1 MPQREGGV
9 LLRSRVANLRLKG
22 VQQRMEQ
29 ALVIAGHVVQGPA
42 MPCSES
48 SEGRISSSTP
58 ALGSSGRISG
68 RASASFAASVLSHS
82 FRSGANATTSAWKM
96 AWLFRKQGPDRKSLV
111 KYVDPHN
118 TWR

>member
-48 SEGRISSSTP
+48 SEGRISRSTP
-58 ALGSSGRISG
+58 ALESSGSISG
-68 RASASFAASVLSHS
+68 RASASFAASVLSHA
-82 FRSGANATTSAWKM
+82 FRSGANATTLGLAGRLGCFENRARTESR
-96 AWLFRKQGPDRKSLV
+96 WLSM
-111 KYVDPHN
+111 
-118 TWR
+118 

>member
-9 LLRSRVANLRLKG
+9 LLRSKVANLRLKG

-48 SEGRISSSTP
+48 SKGRISGSIP

-68 RASASFAASVLSHS
+68 RASARFAVSVLSHVLQS
-82 FRSGANATTSAWKM
+82 DVCFR
-96 AWLFRKQGPDRKSLV
+96 
-111 KYVDPHN
+111 
-118 TWR
+118 